1 MPRSNRKQGFF
12 VFAGAPSWGRLAMYV
27 DVRREHRYS
36 REVESMIRVSEKDFD
51 VPVLNLYYT

>member
-1 MPRSNRKQGFF
+1 
-12 VFAGAPSWGRLAMYV
+12 MYV

-51 VPVLNLYYT
+51 VPVLNLYYS